1 MWRYKR
7 GSEVVRG
14 ALLQSTLISQ
24 PGISG
29 LATARRA
36 AGIMFFPLSQFQRG
50 GQWLLEPMPENALRK
65 ALLHTRSVFCIV
77 CSGPVYM
84 VYGVLHNIPLSSIQ
98 YIRQNVRIIM

>member
-36 AGIMFFPLSQFQRG
+36 AGD
-50 GQWLLEPMPENALRK
+50 
-65 ALLHTRSVFCIV
+65 HV
-77 CSGPVYM
+77 
-84 VYGVLHNIPLSSIQ
+84 LSS
-98 YIRQNVRIIM
+98 VPVSAGWAVAA